1 VTVSGETVLWTLT
14 KNGRRAEAV
23 MVPLDDLGAELQY
36 RLDGEWYYTHMYR
49 DGEGAKL
56 LEDAKA
62 KREELEGKGWTPAD
76 TGAP

>member
-1 VTVSGETVLWTLT
+1 MTSAPSCST
-14 KNGRRAEAV
+14 
-23 MVPLDDLGAELQY
+23 
-36 RLDGEWYYTHMYR
+36 RLDGEWYYTHMYH